1 MSVTNTILNGAKSVN
16 SAISSV
22 SNLANAAGSYANK
35 IKSIAGIGKS
45 PATIRDL
52 LTNGFLAQDSI
63 FSPEFFARAFDEP
76 TYLTFRIEF
85 VIDSN
90 DPMTYRNISF
100 NNNGVLN
107 DNGEIITTSGTT
119 GQTQAIY
126 GTMYDYM
133 PEPFLDP
140 YVVTSND
147 ASLGKRYSS
156 ESYLDMNL
164 GDHARASMLHTFKLA
179 LNDIQKV
186 FPFYFKS
193 ISGLS
198 SLSKVD
204 PKRGSRLKDAK
215 ITIECEEGLDL
226 KITQLLTLYRKIVW
240 DDTYQR
246 WILPDMMR
254 YFGMRIYVSEIR
266 TFHDTVKNG
275 SLSSTLRDFSQSA
288 VRNATYTGGEEKN
301 GLSKTL
307 TKLNQATSLTNA
319 FLGTKSI
326 ISRAVNTASQALGA
340 VQDIKNTLNS
350 IATDV
355 EKCNHAINTV
365 MPTLCYECH
374 MCEFDIEDSMGH
386 VDQLHSSTANN
397 SSPTPKIVIKV
408 GNVQEKHSFPLNATL
423 NAVQKSNGTKT
434 FTGYSVL
441 PKEINSVSK
450 YKDYDK
456 YSSFMNVVSARNID
470 SSEGNMFLGNYA
482 YDEALNKRY
491 TTDKLGRRIE
501 QYTDN
506 LGHIVGDAE
515 GNVINVRRYGN
526 EKIIQ
531 NLYDM
536 SYDRDSLS
544 QENAVASL
552 TAAALNEASDV
563 SRKIG
568 VTSSLVGTNSTATD
582 QINSIKDGVEAVGDA
597 LQEAVERI
605 YTNPSITS
613 LATSESNKVKL
624 ANFTLNELLN
634 ELDEST
640 ATQNT
645 ALKAILKSYK
655 ELLDDGTTNLSTAT
669 SKSKIEGFSG
679 LN

>member
-1 MSVTNTILNGAKSVN
+1 MSVTSTILNGTKGAN

-35 IKSIAGIGKS
+35 IKSITKKGKS

-52 LTNGFLAQDSI
+52 LTNGFLAQDSV

-85 VIDSN
+85 VMNSN

-100 NNNGVLN
+100 NNNGVMN
-107 DNGEIITTSGTT
+107 DEGKIITTSGIAGRTHT
-119 GQTQAIY
+119 LY
-126 GTMYDYM
+126 NSMYDYM
-133 PEPFLDP
+133 PEPFLDS
-140 YVVTSND
+140 YVVTNLD

-179 LNDIQKV
+179 LNDIQNV

-198 SLSKVD
+198 SLSKVNSKD
-204 PKRGSRLKDAK
+204 GIRLKDAK

-226 KITQLLTLYRKIVW
+226 KITELLTLYRKIVW

-246 WILPDMMR
+246 WVLPDMMR

-266 TFHDTVKNG
+266 TFHDTVKDG
-275 SLSSTLRDFSQSA
+275 SISSTLKDFSQST
-288 VRNATYTGGEEKN
+288 VRNSTYNGSEEKN
-301 GLSKTL
+301 GLGKAL
-307 TKLNQATSLTNA
+307 GNLNQATSLTNA

-326 ISRAVNTASQALGA
+326 ITRAVNTATQVVGA
-340 VQDIKNTLNS
+340 VNDVNNTINS
-350 IATDV
+350 IKTDV

-374 MCEFDIEDSMGH
+374 MCEFDIDNSMGH
-386 VDQLHSSTANN
+386 VDQLYSSSAKT
-397 SSPTPKIVIKV
+397 SSPSPKIVIKI
-408 GNVQEKHSFPLNATL
+408 GNVKEKHSFPLNATL
-423 NAVQKSNGTKT
+423 NVVNKQNGTNS

-441 PKEINSVSK
+441 PKILNGVSQ

-456 YSSFMNVVSARNID
+456 YDSFMNVVSARNID
-470 SSEGNMFLGNYA
+470 SSAGNMFLGNYA
-482 YDEALNKRY
+482 YDDALNKKY
-491 TTDKLGRRIE
+491 TTNKLGKRIE

-506 LGHIVGDAE
+506 LGHIVGDEESNA
-515 GNVINVRRYGN
+515 INVKRYGN
-526 EKIIQ
+526 DKIIQ

-536 SYDRDSLS
+536 TYDRDSLS
-544 QENAVASL
+544 QENAIASL
-552 TAAALNEASDV
+552 TSSALNEATYV
-563 SRKIG
+563 TRKLG
-568 VTSSLVGTNSTATD
+568 VASSLVGTNSTATD
-582 QINSIKDGVEAVGDA
+582 QTQTIKNGVDAVGEA
-597 LQEAVERI
+597 LQEAIERV

-613 LATSESNKVKL
+613 LATSEENKIKL
-624 ANFTLNELLN
+624 ANFTINEFFDELNK
-634 ELDEST
+634 ST
-640 ATQNT
+640 NSENT
-645 ALKAILKSYK
+645 PLKAILKTYK
-655 ELLDDGTTNLSTAT
+655 EILDTETTNLSTAT